1 MPRAFLIRLVLV
13 TILLVL
19 LGVLWNEWWGLVLLP
34 AFLLFLW
41 LRVRR
46 GASSRV

>member
-1 MPRAFLIRLVLV
+1 MPRTLLVRLAIV
-13 TILLVL
+13 TIGLVL
-19 LGVLWNEWWGLVLLP
+19 LGVFWGYWWGLILLP

-46 GASSRV
+46 GSSPGV